1 MSNLSPS
8 MTAPGMGEDPVAAYP
23 PATTQTVPSIKR
35 EEEQSNHRF
44 SDQTSAEQQG
54 HVDSPRVKDSA
65 SPAAAT
71 ASTSASSANRE
82 NPPAP
87 LIFVDKVYPTMED
100 FVNDVKALAQAQWW
114 SPRFQR
120 QSPKL
125 TQVVCNRHGFPV
137 KKKDVEGE
145 PIPKRRRDRKTIRC
159 GCKVLFEA
167 RPVASIAAD
176 VASGSPQDTVH
187 AGIEAATSASV
198 RVTRIIS
205 EHNHQLSEQ
214 DYEICVRAIPK
225 ANTSIVIQSEPLD
238 AAKAIAS
245 VGGPRSGGISVFI
258 GTTRDTFESKSVER
272 LDYECYV
279 PMAKTEMYKIADTMK
294 TKWGLHKVTMHH
306 RTGICPV
313 GEASVIIA
321 AASAH
326 RKQAMDAVQYG
337 IDTLKATVPIWK
349 KEVYTDGS
357 TWKQNAECT
366 FAPPRDDGAA
376 AAVPQPA
383 E

>member
-225 ANTSIVIQSEPLD
+225 GQIMSASLPFNITMQAACTRKPYMHRPPVFSEGVTLSRAWDSCVLGAHESSCRSD
-238 AAKAIAS
+238 AFS
-245 VGGPRSGGISVFI
+245 
-258 GTTRDTFESKSVER
+258 
-272 LDYECYV
+272 L
-279 PMAKTEMYKIADTMK
+279 
-294 TKWGLHKVTMHH
+294 
-306 RTGICPV
+306 
-313 GEASVIIA
+313 
-321 AASAH
+321 
-326 RKQAMDAVQYG
+326 
-337 IDTLKATVPIWK
+337 
-349 KEVYTDGS
+349 
-357 TWKQNAECT
+357 
-366 FAPPRDDGAA
+366 
-376 AAVPQPA
+376 
-383 E
+383 